1 MMKSGVCPVC
11 GRFTRLTRH
20 HVFKSCVWFDKPETQ
35 TRIFYVCRRCHDEI
49 EKEITRRENI
59 ILQQYPELYTGVVE
73 MFNKGAK
80 NVRSKER
87 HYAKS

>member
-1 MMKSGVCPVC
+1 MC

-35 TRIFYVCRRCHDEI
+35 TRIFYVCRRCHDKIEI
-49 EKEITRRENI
+49 EITRRENI

-73 MFNKGAK
+73 MFRKGGRNA
-80 NVRSKER
+80 RDKER
-87 HYAKS
+87 